1 MKYAAKA
8 LVLHLRG
15 THISDLPWD
24 YLRQSRRVSLS
35 LANLFPRLSYP
46 VVRQIGAEH
55 HEALFAAQAKHAS
68 QALGESATK
77 EFVLNHIF
85 KISPHLISRPED
97 LWRELL
103 RLHYRDAGLP
113 PVLADHVAHVLGD
126 HAAFKE
132 LPISELFASKGTLL
146 RVVQNAWYRYLSR
159 LGLTGTRTG
168 EPTPADF
175 FAQADVPFEHP
186 DVRVLVDLMF
196 LEGLLHPLAVQG
208 AAVSIPEWAKV
219 GIVQDPLALRNLVAG
234 GHQGHSSVAA
244 NAGIVLPRLGQL
256 VPPIR

>member
-1 MKYAAKA
+1 
-8 LVLHLRG
+8 
-15 THISDLPWD
+15 
-24 YLRQSRRVSLS
+24 VSLS

-77 EFVLNHIF
+77 EFVLTHIF

-113 PVLADHVAHVLGD
+113 LVLADHVAHVLGD
-126 HAAFKE
+126 HAAFKD
-132 LPISELFASKGTLL
+132 LPISELFASKSTLL
-146 RVVQNAWYRYLSR
+146 RVVQDAWYRYLSR

-175 FAQADVPFEHP
+175 
-186 DVRVLVDLMF
+186 
-196 LEGLLHPLAVQG
+196 
-208 AAVSIPEWAKV
+208 
-219 GIVQDPLALRNLVAG
+219 
-234 GHQGHSSVAA
+234 
-244 NAGIVLPRLGQL
+244 LPRPTCRLS
-256 VPPIR
+256 IRMFGRWSTRCSWTDCFTRSPFRALLSAFLSGRRWASSKIRSH